1 MEKTEKTVKILP
13 FRCPCCGETI
23 LIDVKLH
30 ESAKPETV
38 NITTKDIME
47 VLPDQYVKLLTIEE
61 RQSCIAVVPERYLGK
76 QKFKEIY
83 GFIKEKLNGKYV
95 SKGKESYFEIPKLQP
110 TPTTS

>member
-47 VLPDQYVKLLTIEE
+47 VLPDQYVKLLTIQE
-61 RQSCIAVVPERYLGK
+61 RENTIWLIPECYLGRE
-76 QKFKEIY
+76 KFKEVY
-83 GFIKEKLNGKYV
+83 GFIKEKLHGKYV
-95 SKGKESYFEIPKLQP
+95 SKGKQSYFEIPKQQPAP
-110 TPTTS
+110 TPQ